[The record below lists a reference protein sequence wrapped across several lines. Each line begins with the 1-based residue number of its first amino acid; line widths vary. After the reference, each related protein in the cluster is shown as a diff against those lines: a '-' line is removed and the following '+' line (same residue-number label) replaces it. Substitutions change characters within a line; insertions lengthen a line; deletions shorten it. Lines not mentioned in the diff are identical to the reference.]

1 MTNRVL
7 TCLVAIGIICS
18 TVAGWSNEFSSPHS
32 AKIDPYI
39 ALMLEQPETSALIY
53 RQTTGRFSIFSAR
66 QFNLLIKTDLD
77 AVALSKLGISV
88 QSQFGDI
95 VTALVPLERIETL
108 ASHPQIHYLQAP
120 RVVKLHNDV
129 SMPEIGIPE
138 VRNKHAVT
146 GKGVIIGIIDTGI
159 DWRHHDFHKPDGSTR
174 IIAILDFSDP
184 GDVNGDGRLDGPFKW
199 GTTLHTETQ
208 INNAL
213 NGVGQINHKDLVGHG
228 THVAGTA
235 AGNGRAF
242 GNRIPAG
249 TYVGV
254 APEADLVIVKATRE
268 PGGFNFD
275 TADYLNGIS
284 FIDSVARALNRPY
297 VINLSFGGSQG
308 PHDGKDLSEQAI
320 DNLLTTANGRCKAVV
335 VSAGNEAD
343 QNIHASG
350 TFGAGVTEIETKFM
364 VPTYTA
370 QSGNINDYIVF
381 EGWYKAIYNYS
392 VKIITPGGTM
402 HGPISSGREGAFQ
415 TEEGTIYISNA
426 KSGPSSL
433 NGDKQIL
440 IQIYDFDAN
449 KPPKSGEWKITVMGS
464 AGRFDLWL
472 AGASMEDAKLTSNID
487 PTMILGTPG
496 TAFHAITVG
505 SYITKRSWIDLDGN
519 SVGFPSLVLGQASSF
534 SSPGPTRDGRTKPEI
549 CAPGEMIA
557 ASYSTDASPSSEF
570 SIFKTG
576 NSSLPNGYICQDG
589 KHAVSKGTSFAAP
602 HVSGLVA
609 LMLQK
614 NPQLSPEQVRQ
625 AILASPR
632 TDFNTMTVPNN
643 KWGYGKID
651 ARSSFQFIT
660 GQLAEKQFTVSIFQ
674 NPALTQYID
683 FYLISKYDLVANPS
697 ATIQV
702 GSAPISTINMTAI
715 APRTFKGE
723 HQFATSGT
731 ATLKITATVAGQSS
745 TTLTEYFGVK
755 LLRAGMLGSFHF
767 DQASLSVAQN
777 SLTRDG
783 YFTIVPLNDLAAD
796 NEMNAIG
803 PAYRFGPSDYS
814 FAEPATISLQYE
826 DLAVGGWD
834 ESRLSIYQL
843 KDNAWH
849 RLNCTVNPNH
859 NIVSAKVN
867 RLGVFRLF
875 YDPEMSPNPTV
886 PEKFELY
893 QNYPNPFNNRTTIS
907 YLLPE
912 NLHVRLKIF
921 NLHGELVT
929 LLFDGLQQAGY
940 HEQIWDGT
948 NLHGQPVASGLYIYA
963 IEAGKYSDHRKMVL
977 LK

>member
-1 MTNRVL
+1 MITRVL
-7 TCLVAIGIICS
+7 VYLVAIGLAGS
-18 TVAGWSNEFSSPHS
+18 AGAGWSKEFVSSNT

-39 ALMLEQPETSALIY
+39 AIMMEQPETRAMIY
-53 RQTTGRFSIFSAR
+53 KHLTGHSHFPATPRL
-66 QFNLLIKTDLD
+66 NLLLKTELD
-77 AVALSKLGISV
+77 DVTLSQFGVLV
-88 QSQFGDI
+88 QSRIGDI
-95 VTALVPLERIETL
+95 VTAQVPLEQIESL
-108 ASHPQIHYLQAP
+108 ANHPQVRYLQAS
-120 RVVKLHNDV
+120 RTLKLHNDV
-129 SMPEIGIPE
+129 SMPEIGVPE
-138 VRNKHAVT
+138 VRNQHAVT

-159 DWRHHDFHKPDGSTR
+159 DWRHQDFRKPDGTTR

-184 GDVNGDGRLDGPFKW
+184 GDVNGDGQLDGPYKW
-199 GTTLHTETQ
+199 GTTLYTEAQ

-254 APEADLVIVKATRE
+254 APEADLVIIKATRE
-268 PGGFNFD
+268 RGGFNFE
-275 TADYLNGIS
+275 TSDYLNGIT
-284 FIDSVARALNRPY
+284 FIDSVAKALNRPY
-297 VINLSFGGSQG
+297 IVNLSFGGSQG

-320 DNLLTTANGRCKAVV
+320 DNLLTSANSRCKAVV

-350 TFGAGVTEIETKFM
+350 TFGAGISEIETRFS
-364 VPTYTA
+364 VPSYTPKPDK
-370 QSGNINDYIVF
+370 IDDYIVF

-392 VKIITPGGTM
+392 VKIVTPSGTT
-402 HGPISSGREGAFQ
+402 HGPISSGREGAFR
-415 TEEGTIYISNA
+415 TDDGTIYISNA

-449 KPPKSGEWKITVMGS
+449 KPPKSGEWKITVIGS

-472 AGASMEDAKLTSNID
+472 AGASMEDVKLTSNID

-496 TAFHAITVG
+496 TAFYAITVG

-549 CAPGEMIA
+549 SAPGEMIA
-557 ASYSTDASPSSEF
+557 ASYSADASPSSEF

-576 NSSLPNGYICQDG
+576 NNSLPNGYICQDG

-602 HVSGLVA
+602 HVSGLIA

-614 NPQLSPEQVRQ
+614 NPQLTPNQIRQ
-625 AILASPR
+625 AIIASPR
-632 TDFNTMTVPNN
+632 TDANTQTVPNN

-651 ARSSFQFIT
+651 ARSSFKFIT

-674 NPALTQYID
+674 NPALSQYID
-683 FYLISKYDLVANPS
+683 FYLISKYDLVGNPT
-697 ATIQV
+697 ATIQI
-702 GSAPISTINMTAI
+702 GSAPISSITMKPIE
-715 APRTFKGE
+715 PRTFKGE
-723 HQFATSGT
+723 YQFVTSGT
-731 ATLKITATVAGQSS
+731 ATLKITATVSGGSS

-755 LLRAGMLGSFHF
+755 LLKAGMSASFQF
-767 DQASLSVAQN
+767 DQANLSVAQN
-777 SLTRDG
+777 SLSRDC
-783 YFTIVPLNDLAAD
+783 YFTIIPINDLATD
-796 NEMNAIG
+796 NELNAIG
-803 PAYRFGPSDYS
+803 PAYRIGPADYH
-814 FAEPATISLQYE
+814 FATPAILMLSYE

-834 ESRLSIYQL
+834 ESRLAIYQL
-843 KDNAWH
+843 KDSTWH
-849 RLNCTVNPNH
+849 RLNCTIAPTTNT
-859 NIVSAKVN
+859 VSASID

-875 YDPEMSPNPTV
+875 YDPDLPPNPIL
-886 PEKFELY
+886 PERFELL
-893 QNYPNPFNNRTTIS
+893 QNYPNPFNNRTTIA
-907 YLLPE
+907 YRLPE
-912 NLHVRLKIF
+912 EAYVKLKIF
-921 NLHGELVT
+921 NLNGELVKV
-929 LLFDGLQQAGY
+929 LFDGVQHAGD
-940 HEQIWDGT
+940 HHFFWDGT
-948 NLHGQPVASGLYIYA
+948 NYHGQEVASGLYVYA
-963 IEAGKYSDHRKMVL
+963 IEAGKYSEHRKMVL